1 MTKRSIVQ
9 SGRFAGTYGSLIS
22 QEELDRI
29 TPKASEPGY
38 VDPNPCVKLF
48 GKGPEGK
55 TCKGCKHLTRMLYG
69 HTVLKCDERT
79 DLTHGKATDQKAGWN
94 ACNRFEEGENR
105 RYYQS
110 H

>member
-1 MTKRSIVQ
+1 MAKRVEPDF
-9 SGRFAGTYGSLIS
+9 GRGTLLIS

-55 TCKGCKHLTRMLYG
+55 TCKGCKHLTRLLYG
-69 HTVLKCDERT
+69 HTVLKCDQRE
-79 DLTHGKATDQKAGWN
+79 DLTHGKLPTRKPVGTLV
-94 ACNRFEEGENR
+94 GGLR
-105 RYYQS
+105 RVRIERS
-110 H
+110 S